1 MFKNHTFN
9 VFMRVNGETRK
20 AFLVKACLFE
30 NNFMVTKIHT
40 VNSFILAT
48 ILCWQILQMP

>member
-20 AFLVKACLFE
+20 AFLVKICLFE